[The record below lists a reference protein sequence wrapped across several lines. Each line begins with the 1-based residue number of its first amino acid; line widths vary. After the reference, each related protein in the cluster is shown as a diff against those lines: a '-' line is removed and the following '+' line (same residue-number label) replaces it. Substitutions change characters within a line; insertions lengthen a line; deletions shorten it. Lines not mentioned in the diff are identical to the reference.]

1 MTGIYLYSDRGRQRL
16 REVIRPGMLC
26 AFDFD
31 GTLAPIAHDPAA
43 VTMSPGLRGLFTQLS
58 ARTPVAVITGRAAAD
73 CAPRRG
79 FDPTYLLGNHGIEGL
94 PTDAGSYSTHLLQVA
109 GWRAALQTLLGRAA
123 PALHGAWLEDKEHSL
138 SLHYRACSLREAARE
153 LLLEMAAVV
162 APEAR
167 VIEGKCVVSLLPP
180 GAGDKGAALAWL
192 RRHHGDPT
200 TLYVGDDA
208 NDEDAFRLAAPD
220 VLTIRVGRD
229 DTSAAE
235 CYIVDPDELVALVRE
250 LLDVLPTAAVS
261 TVPKP
266 RVRPA
271 GS

>member
-1 MTGIYLYSDRGRQRL
+1 MTGIYLYSERGRQRL

-43 VTMSPGLRGLFTQLS
+43 VTMVPSLRALLTQLA

-73 CAPRRG
+73 CAPRLG

-94 PTDAGSYSTHLLQVA
+94 PAETGACTAQLLQAA
-109 GWRAALQTLLGRAA
+109 GWRAALQTLLADA
-123 PALHGAWLEDKEHSL
+123 PQVLQGAWLEDKEYSL

-153 LLLEMAAVV
+153 ALLEMAAAV

-167 VIEGKCVVSLLPP
+167 IIEGKCVVSLLPP
-180 GAGDKGAALAWL
+180 GAGDKGAALNYL
-192 RRHHGDPT
+192 RSHHANPA

-208 NDEDAFRLAAPD
+208 NDEDAFRLAAAD

-235 CYIVDPDELVALVRE
+235 CYIVDPDELPALVRE
-250 LLDVLPTAAVS
+250 LLDLLPAA
-261 TVPKP
+261 
-266 RVRPA
+266 
-271 GS
+271 GG

>member
-1 MTGIYLYSDRGRQRL
+1 MTGIYLHSDRGHQRL

-43 VTMSPGLRGLFTQLS
+43 VTMAPELRGLFTQLC

-73 CAPRRG
+73 CAPRLG
-79 FDPTYLLGNHGIEGL
+79 FEPTYLLGNHGIEGL
-94 PTDAGSYSTHLLQVA
+94 PTDAGSYTTHLLQVA
-109 GWRAALQTLLGRAA
+109 GWRAALQVLLADA
-123 PALHGAWLEDKEHSL
+123 PQLLHGAWLEDKEHSL
-138 SLHYRACSLREAARE
+138 SLHYRACALREPARDA
-153 LLLEMAAVV
+153 LLEMALAI

-167 VIEGKCVVSLLPP
+167 IIEGKCVVSLLPP

-192 RRHHGDPT
+192 RRHHADPA

-250 LLDVLPTAAVS
+250 LLNVLPPVAVS
-261 TVPKP
+261 TVP
-266 RVRPA
+266 RPQA
-271 GS
+271 PAAEP